1 MKTQELAEN
10 AELYNHELSRRV
22 IGCAIEVHRN
32 LGPGLL
38 VKLLKDGIRKC
49 ATSNFSA
56 ASALSCVNPKNT

>member
-38 VKLLKDGIRKC
+38 VKLFSLVRGYLLMAISEQEC
-49 ATSNFSA
+49 NF
-56 ASALSCVNPKNT
+56 LGNY